1 MYQQQ
6 MQSYDPLNNTPYQ
19 PMPTFKKEKKPY
31 LFETFPLHLRL
42 IGLFVIFPLYLY
54 FLPNVLLIPVA
65 KGVYRFFNWPS
76 SEAFQIF
83 FNILYQICTLIPLI
97 ILLHNVLLQ
106 SVHDL
111 KKRGIGN
118 FLAWLLLG
126 YFAFFATTIVFGLI
140 ENLLVGSS
148 ITSQNQAGIND
159 MVSGGALALVFAS
172 VFLAPVTEELLFRGI
187 LFRLIRPAGR
197 IPAILASGFL
207 FGFIHVSDYVFAGD
221 FHELLYMISYVGMGL
236 ALSTIYELRR
246 NLLTTI
252 CIHML
257 QNTLAI
263 TMSILLY
270 GQVWV
275 PFIH

>member
-19 PMPTFKKEKKPY
+19 PMPAFKKEKKPY

-42 IGLFVIFPLYLY
+42 IGLLVIFPLYLY
-54 FLPNVLLIPVA
+54 LLPNILLVPVA
-65 KGVYRFFNWPS
+65 NWVYYIFNWPS
-76 SEAFQIF
+76 NEAFQIF

-106 SVHDL
+106 SVHDV
-111 KKRGIGN
+111 KERGIGN
-118 FLAWLLLG
+118 FFVWLLLG

-140 ENLLVGSS
+140 ENLFVGGSA
-148 ITSQNQAGIND
+148 TSQNQAGIND
-159 MVSGGALALVFAS
+159 MVSGGVLPLIFVS
-172 VFLAPVTEELLFRGI
+172 VFLAPLTEELLFRGI

-197 IPAILASGFL
+197 IPAILASGLL

-246 NLLTTI
+246 NLLSTI
-252 CIHML
+252 FIHMM
-257 QNTLAI
+257 QNALA
-263 TMSILLY
+263 TTVTILLY
-270 GQVWV
+270 GQVFV
-275 PFIH
+275 FH

>member
-19 PMPTFKKEKKPY
+19 PMPAFKKEKKPY

-42 IGLFVIFPLYLY
+42 IGLLVIFPLYLY
-54 FLPNVLLIPVA
+54 LLPN
-65 KGVYRFFNWPS
+65 
-76 SEAFQIF
+76 
-83 FNILYQICTLIPLI
+83 

-106 SVHDL
+106 SVHDV
-111 KKRGIGN
+111 KERGIGN
-118 FLAWLLLG
+118 FFVWLLLG

-140 ENLLVGSS
+140 ENLFVGGSA
-148 ITSQNQAGIND
+148 TSQNQAGIND
-159 MVSGGALALVFAS
+159 MVSGGVLPLIFVS
-172 VFLAPVTEELLFRGI
+172 VFLAPLTEELLFRGI

-197 IPAILASGFL
+197 IPAILASGLL

-246 NLLTTI
+246 NLLSTI
-252 CIHML
+252 FIHMM
-257 QNTLAI
+257 QNALA
-263 TMSILLY
+263 TTVTILLY
-270 GQVWV
+270 GQVFV
-275 PFIH
+275 FH